1 MYLILAGIFEML
13 GVTWIN
19 KWHRDKNRRA
29 LLLLA
34 GGFMA
39 SFMFLSLAM
48 RTLPASTAYAVWTGI
63 GASGAALWG
72 MIKYG
77 ESRDF
82 KRIFFIA
89 VIVAATMG
97 LKWIE

>member
-1 MYLILAGIFEML
+1 MAWMYLILAGIFEML

-48 RTLPASTAYAVWTGI
+48 RTLPASTALP
-63 GASGAALWG
+63 SGP
-72 MIKYG
+72 
-77 ESRDF
+77 ES
-82 KRIFFIA
+82 
-89 VIVAATMG
+89 VLPELLCG
-97 LKWIE
+97 G